1 MKCKL
6 LDFAL
11 WFSSYWCLKFMEL
24 FESEKSRFSIFPVLK
39 KLIKTKKVRNH
50 LEPNTLVSYL
60 FSENSI
66 KNQPFFFWFFPKNL
80 ILSLP
85 GIRYVS
91 PNTNLPLN
99 RNISKTESVNIAFT
113 ILFFRSHL
121 ISFLMIYIL

>member
-1 MKCKL
+1 
-6 LDFAL
+6 
-11 WFSSYWCLKFMEL
+11 MEL
-24 FESEKSRFSIFPVLK
+24 FESEKSSFSIFPVLK

-60 FSENSI
+60 FSET
-66 KNQPFFFWFFPKNL
+66 FFFWFFPKNL
-80 ILSLP
+80 ILLLP
-85 GIRYVS
+85 GIRYAS

-121 ISFLMIYIL
+121 ISFSMIYML